1 MAPDI
6 PSNQPEG
13 MLSFSLLAHPPT
25 QLAPRL
31 GRLCRVGR
39 KPILTPGYVPI
50 TSRGVLPH
58 VTHDNIKEHLSIGSL
73 YIALEDCISVIE
85 RSSLKEIPPIYN
97 VPTDK
102 SESALRKFLSFDDD
116 YLLFLGPR
124 RIPPVATA
132 GSNSVDS
139 VTILTSVGYQQLQV
153 EQYHEAIK
161 TLKPDIAIGIADV
174 LDRRPGMKRREKM
187 VDRTHDWT
195 QSAIDVLYKPADT
208 SNRLTRT
215 SFFAPI
221 LPLEKE
227 LQTMY
232 SRDLAEEMNDS
243 VAGFALWDPSTI
255 EMIPQSMW
263 NLPRLSLG
271 EPSTPQD
278 VLKGVSLGLDL
289 SAISFIGTAS
299 DAGLALDFVFP
310 LSTSQSNDNTSSP
323 NPLAIDMLLP
333 AHSTDTSPLVLD
345 CQCYTC
351 KTYHRA
357 YLRHLLNAKEMLAWT
372 LLQIHNHATMD
383 RFFAAIRT
391 SIENGTFEEGVKTFE
406 RTYKSDFPEPSGQ
419 GPRMRGYQFKTGPGE
434 KRNPKVFGRLDGV
447 AEKLLESQSSVV
459 TPDAEA
465 EELEARGFAEKTQ

>member
-1 MAPDI
+1 MATDT
-6 PSNQPEG
+6 PSDKPEE
-13 MLSFSLLAHPPT
+13 MLTFSLLTHPPT

-39 KPILTPGYVPI
+39 KTILTPGYVPI

-58 VTHDNIKEHLSIGSL
+58 VTHDNIKEHMSIGSL
-73 YIALEDCISVIE
+73 YVALEDFIE
-85 RSSLKEIPPIYN
+85 RTALKEVPPIYN
-97 VPTDK
+97 VPTEK
-102 SESALRKFLSFDDD
+102 SESSLRKFLSFDDD

-132 GSNSVDS
+132 SSNSSDS

-153 EQYHEAIK
+153 EKYQEAIK
-161 TLKPDIAIGIADV
+161 SLQPDVAIGLADV
-174 LDRRPGMKRREKM
+174 LDRRPGVKRREKM
-187 VDRTHDWT
+187 VDRTHAWT
-195 QSAIDVLYKPADT
+195 QSAIDVLYKNADT
-208 SNRLTRT
+208 ANPLSGT

-221 LPLEKE
+221 LPLERE
-227 LQTMY
+227 RQTVY
-232 SRDLAEEMNDS
+232 LRELAEEMNEN
-243 VAGFALWDPSTI
+243 VAGFAIWDPSTI
-255 EMIPQSMW
+255 EIIPQSLW

-271 EPSTPQD
+271 EPNTPQD

-289 SAISFIGTAS
+289 SAISFIGAAS
-299 DAGLALDFVFP
+299 DAGLAFSFVFP
-310 LSTSQSNDNTSSP
+310 QGTSQGDNNNSTP
-323 NPLAIDMLLP
+323 LPLAVDMLLP
-333 AHSTDTSPLVLD
+333 EHSADISPLVSD

-372 LLQIHNHATMD
+372 LLQIHNYSTMD

-391 SIENGTFEEGVKTFE
+391 SIENGTFEEDVNTFE
-406 RTYKSDFPEPSGQ
+406 RTYETEFPEPSGQ

-434 KRNPKVFGRLDGV
+434 KRNPKVFGRLDAV

-459 TPDAEA
+459 TPDAGA